1 MSATQPAEMIA
12 STPPKKKFRRQNGF
26 QQPLHYFQVATWALY
41 PLILVAF
48 YAFLAP
54 LLLTLF
60 NLDSNNLTGLFIALV
75 VVFSLAGVVAAVA
88 VYITCTIDPADDSV
102 CDPNGVSS
110 GCVSSIF
117 TVRDVYKEGE
127 ERPTIYCYLCESSVH
142 DSSKHCRYCD
152 KCVTRFDHHC
162 KWLNTCVGCKNYR
175 YFLWIVAA
183 TTVMTTE
190 CLAIC
195 VALIVALY
203 LDPSRAQDRLREG
216 NDIWSI
222 SLSYESAQALVIVI
236 AIIFLPLVAMLYQL
250 GGFHCMLLWKQL
262 TTYEFIVGE
271 QKRLREKEAAARLK
285 KQERRLE
292 TQRSS
297 QAIRAAAVQGN
308 HLHGPA
314 FYTALSAHSHQ
325 LSQSLTTHSLTSSH
339 SHSHTHS
346 LIHSLTLTFLHFK
359 GTRAAFCPLTSTLT
373 ITHYSLTHIFTFSF
387 THSHLHILIHS
398 LTHAFAHSLTYS
410 HLHILTHS
418 LTHSFIHLLSHSYT
432 LKGPGRL
439 SAHSHQLS
447 QSLTTHSLTHSHLH
461 ILIHS
466 LTHAFTHSFIHLLS
480 HSYTLKGPGR
490 LSTHSHQLSQSLTTH
505 SLTHS
510 HTHSLT
516 HSLTHSHLHIL
527 THSLIHSLTYSH
539 ILTL

>member
-1 MSATQPAEMIA
+1 MSSTKPVEIVAEVA
-12 STPPKKKFRRQNGF
+12 PSPKKKFIRQNGF
-26 QQPLHYFQVATWALY
+26 QQPFHYLQIATWALY

-60 NLDSNNLTGLFIALV
+60 NLDSNNLKGLFVALV
-75 VVFSLAGVVAAVA
+75 VVFSLSGVVAAVA
-88 VYITCTIDPADDSV
+88 VYITCTIDAADDSV
-102 CDPNGVSS
+102 CKKNNANSVSS

-175 YFLWIVAA
+175 YFLCIVAA
-183 TTVMTTE
+183 TTVMTSE

-203 LDPSRAQDRLREG
+203 LDPGRARDRLEEG

-292 TQRSS
+292 MQRST
-297 QAIRAAAVQGN
+297 QAIRASAAQGYNVHGGVAFHIISHN
-308 HLHGPA
+308 HC
-314 FYTALSAHSHQ
+314 
-325 LSQSLTTHSLTSSH
+325 
-339 SHSHTHS
+339 
-346 LIHSLTLTFLHFK
+346 I
-359 GTRAAFCPLTSTLT
+359 T
-373 ITHYSLTHIFTFSF
+373 ITASL
-387 THSHLHILIHS
+387 
-398 LTHAFAHSLTYS
+398 AHP
-410 HLHILTHS
+410 
-418 LTHSFIHLLSHSYT
+418 LTHSFTLIFISSLT
-432 LKGPGRL
+432 LK
-439 SAHSHQLS
+439 
-447 QSLTTHSLTHSHLH
+447 
-461 ILIHS
+461 
-466 LTHAFTHSFIHLLS
+466 FLL
-480 HSYTLKGPGR
+480 LKGSGRTESVVLKESVVSRASRPMPPAMTAGYLRRAAYSWPRPSCPPPGTSWWGTGR
-490 LSTHSHQLSQSLTTH
+490 WRAYDADVPWTLRVFLRSNGCPPSRSLSKVSC
-505 SLTHS
+505 
-510 HTHSLT
+510 
-516 HSLTHSHLHIL
+516 
-527 THSLIHSLTYSH
+527 
-539 ILTL
+539 